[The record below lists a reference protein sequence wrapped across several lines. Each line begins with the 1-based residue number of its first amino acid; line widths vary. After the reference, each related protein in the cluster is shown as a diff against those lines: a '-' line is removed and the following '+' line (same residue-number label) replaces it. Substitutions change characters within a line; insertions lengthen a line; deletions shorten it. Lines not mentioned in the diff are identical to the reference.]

1 MIHFDD
7 VTKENLKEH
16 NPNWPQIPDHPCR
29 RSIIGG
35 FGCGKTNALFN
46 VISHEPDIHKVYL
59 YAKDP

>member
-1 MIHFDD
+1 MYIDD
-7 VTKENLKEH
+7 VAKENLKEH
-16 NPNWPQIPDHPCR
+16 NPNWPQIPDYPCR

>member
-46 VISHEPDIHKVYL
+46 VISHEPDIL
-59 YAKDP
+59 FIC